1 MEWLIVLFFFLFGLV
16 IGSYLNV
23 AIYRLPLRLSTAKGR
38 SFCPQCHHTLSAMDL
53 IPVLSW
59 LGLRGKCRYC
69 HAPIS
74 PRYPLIESLTGI
86 LYALCGFYY
95 GATFSAVLHCL
106 FLSILIVMAMID
118 LDTME
123 IPDRLSV
130 FILILAVIALALE
143 PASIPSRILGA
154 LIISVPFW
162 ILVAVERDGR
172 RRCKNH
178 VRRRVLSGCAVG
190 FNRVCLKQFHRC
202 DRSVVSDDLQKKG
215 PEIRNSLWSFSGGR
229 PDTQRALG
237 QRSDSGLSRLVLNGS
252 ASCLF

>member
-38 SFCPQCHHTLSAMDL
+38 SFCPQCHHPEPLSAMDL

-86 LYALCGFYY
+86 LYALCGFDH
-95 GATFSAVLHCL
+95 GATFTAVLHCF
-106 FLSILIVMAMID
+106 FLSILIVMAMIH

-162 ILVAVERDGR
+162 ILSRLNAMGGGDV
-172 RRCKNH
+172 KIM
-178 VRRRVLSGCAVG
+178 CAAG
-190 FNRVCLKQFHRC
+190 FYLACALFHSVCLKQFHRG
-202 DRSVVSDDLQKKG
+202 DRGVVSDDL
-215 PEIRNSLWSFSGGR
+215 
-229 PDTQRALG
+229 
-237 QRSDSGLSRLVLNGS
+237 
-252 ASCLF
+252 

>member
-1 MEWLIVLFFFLFGLV
+1 MVHPTVFLFIRIGDRLV
-16 IGSYLNV
+16 SQ
-23 AIYRLPLRLSTAKGR
+23 RCDLPLTPASVNSER
-38 SFCPQCHHTLSAMDL
+38 PQLLSAMSSSL
-53 IPVLSW
+53 IRDGSDSGFQLAGPA
-59 LGLRGKCRYC
+59 GKCRYC

-95 GATFSAVLHCL
+95 GATLTAVLHCL

-143 PASIPSRILGA
+143 PSSIPSRILGA

-162 ILVAVERDGR
+162 ILSRLNAMGGGDVKIMCAAGFYLGAPLVLTAF
-172 RRCKNH
+172 
-178 VRRRVLSGCAVG
+178 VLSSFIGAIAALYLMIC
-190 FNRVCLKQFHRC
+190 KKK
-202 DRSVVSDDLQKKG
+202 DRKSEIPFGPFLAIGLTLSV
-215 PEIRNSLWSFSGGR
+215 LWGN
-229 PDTQRALG
+229 ALI
-237 QRSDSGLSRLVLNGS
+237 QAYL
-252 ASCLF
+252 ALF

>member
-1 MEWLIVLFFFLFGLV
+1 MVHPTVFLFV
-16 IGSYLNV
+16 RIGDRFISQ
-23 AIYRLPLRLSTAKGR
+23 RRDLPLTPASTAKGR
-38 SFCPQCHHTLSAMDL
+38 SFCPRCHHTLSALDL
-53 IPVLSW
+53 IPVFSW

-95 GATFSAVLHCL
+95 GATLTAVLHCL
-106 FLSILIVMAMID
+106 FLSILIVIAMID

-143 PASIPSRILGA
+143 PSSIPSRILGA

-162 ILVAVERDGR
+162 ILSRF
-172 RRCKNH
+172 
-178 VRRRVLSGCAVG
+178 VLSSFIGAIAALYLMIC
-190 FNRVCLKQFHRC
+190 KKK
-202 DRSVVSDDLQKKG
+202 DRKSEIPFGPFLAIGLTLSV
-215 PEIRNSLWSFSGGR
+215 LWGN
-229 PDTQRALG
+229 ALI
-237 QRSDSGLSRLVLNGS
+237 QAYL
-252 ASCLF
+252 ALF

>member
-1 MEWLIVLFFFLFGLV
+1 MEWFILLFFFLFGLV

-23 AIYRLPLRLSTAKGR
+23 AIYRLPLHLSTAKGR
-38 SFCPQCHHTLSAMDL
+38 SFCPQCHHPLSAMDL
-53 IPVLSW
+53 IPVSSW

-95 GATFSAVLHCL
+95 GATLTAVLHCL

-130 FILILAVIALALE
+130 FILILAVIALVLE
-143 PASIPSRILGA
+143 PSSIPSRILGA

-162 ILVAVERDGR
+162 ILSRLNAMGGGDVKIMCAAGFYLGAPLVLTAF
-172 RRCKNH
+172 
-178 VRRRVLSGCAVG
+178 VLSSFIGAIAALYLMIC
-190 FNRVCLKQFHRC
+190 KKK
-202 DRSVVSDDLQKKG
+202 DRKSEIPFGPFLAIGLTLSV
-215 PEIRNSLWSFSGGR
+215 LWGN
-229 PDTQRALG
+229 ALI
-237 QRSDSGLSRLVLNGS
+237 QAYL
-252 ASCLF
+252 ALF

>member
-162 ILVAVERDGR
+162 IL
-172 RRCKNH
+172 
-178 VRRRVLSGCAVG
+178 
-190 FNRVCLKQFHRC
+190 
-202 DRSVVSDDLQKKG
+202 
-215 PEIRNSLWSFSGGR
+215 
-229 PDTQRALG
+229 
-237 QRSDSGLSRLVLNGS
+237 SRLNAMGGGDVKIMCAAGFYLG
-252 ASCLF
+252 APLV